1 MRIGARRGNGRCR
14 WRIVGGGDR
23 HGGYVPHVTVSIAGH
38 YRVFEELP
46 KEFAGRAV
54 QIWLAQ
60 EDSKPGKLQI
70 AAL

>member
-1 MRIGARRGNGRCR
+1 
-14 WRIVGGGDR
+14 
-23 HGGYVPHVTVSIAGH
+23 
-38 YRVFEELP
+38 VFEELP

-54 QIWLAQ
+54 QIWLAH